1 MTLSDFF
8 IGSRQFFGFIT
19 PGLVWLVAFGIP
31 FLPHSIALV
40 VTQAGTLEVLFFV
53 LVAFVLGTAVES
65 ISFNLAVRLSAAIR
79 RDQVSRE
86 PHDSDYF
93 PSSVSSDLVARC
105 RELATRCEMSPGFV
119 KSLTDR

>member
-31 FLPHSIALV
+31 FLPHSIVLF
-40 VTQAGTLEVLFFV
+40 VTQAGTVEVLFFV

-79 RDQVSRE
+79 RDPGLRGA
-86 PHDSDYF
+86 PDSGYF
-93 PSSVSSDLVARC
+93 PSSAASV
-105 RELATRCEMSPGFV
+105 
-119 KSLTDR
+119 